1 MRERYCPLRKCKRWS
16 RGLLNSAFLCYT
28 LKLCISKFWS
38 VKGKPLIFLPPGET
52 GSSWDGVHWGQEQCG
67 LVQPG
72 EQNLLLTFNFV
83 QPCEP
88 NLPLTQPLAS
98 CLQMKIFSFQMKIF
112 SFHFKQRWQ
121 YNALTGSPWAQP
133 SATIPEFRHNS
144 TREFLI
150 KWICGKDFQ
159 RIKLFW
165 LVKV

>member
-1 MRERYCPLRKCKRWS
+1 MKQGSFKFSLT
-16 RGLLNSAFLCYT
+16 LLHFVT
-28 LKLCISKFWS
+28 HLKLCTSKFWS

-98 CLQMKIFSFQMKIF
+98 CLQMKIFQSKFQ
-112 SFHFKQRWQ
+112 
-121 YNALTGSPWAQP
+121 
-133 SATIPEFRHNS
+133 ATMTIQCSDRFTMATAFRHHSRIS
-144 TREFLI
+144 TQFHT
-150 KWICGKDFQ
+150 WVPD
-159 RIKLFW
+159 
-165 LVKV
+165 KVNLWKRFPTH